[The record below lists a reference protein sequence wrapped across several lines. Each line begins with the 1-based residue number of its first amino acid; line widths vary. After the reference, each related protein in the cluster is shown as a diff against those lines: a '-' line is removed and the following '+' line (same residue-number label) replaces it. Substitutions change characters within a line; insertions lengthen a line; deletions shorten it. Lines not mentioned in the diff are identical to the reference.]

1 MVMVKRKIKGAEALL
16 LSLLKEGVD
25 TMFGYP
31 GGTIVPLYDQL
42 YSYADRF
49 NHILVRH
56 EQCAVHAA
64 EGYARAT
71 GKTGVCLAT
80 AGPGATNTVT
90 GIADAYMD
98 STPLVCITAQ
108 VGVDKLGTNFFQE
121 ADTISITIP
130 VTKWSYQITT
140 ADEIPGIIAK
150 AFYIASH
157 GRPGPVLI
165 SLTRN
170 AQVELTEFEYGH
182 YNPIKVPGN
191 IKSANLAPLA
201 NEAVNMI
208 NESKKPLIIAGQG
221 VIISGAENE
230 LLTLAERGNI
240 PVACTLLGLS
250 SIPSTH
256 PLFAGNVGM
265 HGNLAPNLM
274 TQQSDLIIAIG
285 MRFSDRVTGDTSR
298 YAPNAKII
306 HIDIDKAEFNKNVKA
321 HLPVL
326 GDVKEVLAEINPK
339 IKKRARGKWFEI
351 MRSAREREF
360 SEVIGKV
367 LDSSAEG
374 GISMAR
380 AVDAVSRATQGDA
393 IIVTD
398 VGQHQMFAARYSKFN
413 HTRSMIT
420 SGGLGTMGFG
430 LPAAIGAKIGMPS
443 KKVVLIV
450 GDGGLQMSLQELGT
464 IMQSHVDVKI
474 VLLNNSYLGM
484 VRQWQELFFDRRYS
498 FTHMVNPGFC
508 TIAKA
513 YNIES
518 KLVEDAS
525 DLETSIEEMISSDKA
540 YLLEI
545 KTIKEENVFPM
556 IPAGASLDEII
567 FVNK

>member
-1 MVMVKRKIKGAEALL
+1 MLKRKIKGAEALL

-25 TMFGYP
+25 TLFGYP
-31 GGTIVPLYDQL
+31 GGTIIPLYDQL
-42 YSYADRF
+42 YSYSDRF

-71 GKTGVCLAT
+71 GKTGVCMAT

-98 STPLVCITAQ
+98 STPIVCITAQ
-108 VGVDKLGTNFFQE
+108 VGADKLGTNFFQE

-130 VTKWSYQITT
+130 VTKWSYQITA

-150 AFYIASH
+150 AFYIANH

-170 AQVELTEFEYGH
+170 AQTELMEFEYGH
-182 YNPIKVPGN
+182 YRPIHFPGN
-191 IKSANLAPLA
+191 VRSTNLTPLA
-201 NEAVNMI
+201 KEAAKMI
-208 NESKKPLIIAGQG
+208 NESNRPLIIAGQG
-221 VIISGAENE
+221 VVISGAESQLAE
-230 LLTLAERGNI
+230 LAERGNI

-250 SIPSTH
+250 SIPTSH

-274 TQQSDLIIAIG
+274 TQRSDLIIAAG
-285 MRFSDRVTGDTSR
+285 MRFSDRVTGDTAR

-306 HIDIDKAEFNKNVKA
+306 HIDIDKAEFNKNVKTD
-321 HLPVL
+321 LPIL
-326 GDVKEVLAEINPK
+326 GDVKEVLGEINPG
-339 IKKRARGKWFEI
+339 IKRRTRGKWFEF
-351 MRSAREREF
+351 MLSTREKEYDK
-360 SEVIGKV
+360 VIGRV
-367 LDSSAEG
+367 LGKDNESR
-374 GISMAR
+374 ISMAG
-380 AVDAVSRATQGDA
+380 AVDAVSRAIGGDA

-398 VGQHQMFAARYSKFN
+398 VGQHQMFAARYSRFN
-413 HTRSMIT
+413 QTRSMIT

-443 KKVVLIV
+443 KTVVLIV
-450 GDGGLQMSLQELGT
+450 GDGGLQMSVQELGT
-464 IMQSHVDVKI
+464 IMQSKIDIKI

-484 VRQWQELFFDRRYS
+484 VRQWQQLFFDHRYS
-498 FTHMVNPGFC
+498 FTKMVNPDF
-508 TIAKA
+508 TLIAGA
-513 YNIES
+513 YGIEAKCIKTKS
-518 KLVEDAS
+518 E
-525 DLETSIEEMISSDKA
+525 LECAVKQMINYEAA

-545 KTIKEENVFPM
+545 KTIEEENVFPM
-556 IPAGASLDEII
+556 IPAGSSLDDIMLD
-567 FVNK
+567 NN